1 MLHNLTDVQNI
12 YTTNM
17 QCWNNSRKYRCFRLH
32 CSNFCL
38 LGKRVNHNPHAK
50 LLQWRRK
57 HRYFLELF
65 QHCMLVV
72 YIFWT
77 SVRLCNMTE
86 QHRVH
91 RFHSFIAHN
100 CMFEA
105 LYFSMVIAYNKY
117 SSVCSLMNQCKN
129 LIRLLKIVELIAMHH
144 SWNKIPENLRWS

>member
-1 MLHNLTDVQNI
+1 LGYKEQNKHEWNLWTLCCSVMLHNLTDVQNI

-38 LGKRVNHNPHAK
+38 LGKRVNHNPHACVW
-50 LLQWRRK
+50 LL
-57 HRYFLELF
+57 
-65 QHCMLVV
+65 MVV
-72 YIFWT
+72 CFFSWIY
-77 SVRLCNMTE
+77 L
-86 QHRVH
+86 
-91 RFHSFIAHN
+91 FIAHN